1 MHDVKVNGTRLSYTD
16 NGPRSAPTLVFSH
29 SLFFNSSMFEHQV
42 AAFADHY
49 RVICYDHRGQGAS
62 DRAPREQLDMDTLS
76 QDAAGLIEHLDLGP
90 VHFAGNSLGGFI
102 ALRLAARRP
111 ELLASVIMLGSSAEA
126 EGKVAEFDPLAT
138 LMCEQGTAPVID
150 TLMWIML
157 GDETLAAPRAA
168 AQNAK
173 WRSFM
178 LGLDKGIGDCA
189 YQVIHRQSILAEL
202 AGCAV
207 PLLAVVGEQDH
218 AYSVANSQAVVS
230 AVKDGHL
237 AVVPR
242 AGHSVSLEQPAIVNA
257 LLQQHLDAVGSPRT
271 RA

>member
-42 AAFADHY
+42 AAFADRY

-76 QDAAGLIEHLDLGP
+76 EDAAGLIEHLDLGP

-126 EGKVAEFDPLAT
+126 EGKIAAFDPLAT
-138 LMCEQGTAPVID
+138 VMCEQ
-150 TLMWIML
+150 
-157 GDETLAAPRAA
+157 APR
-168 AQNAK
+168 
-173 WRSFM
+173 RS
-178 LGLDKGIGDCA
+178 
-189 YQVIHRQSILAEL
+189 ST
-202 AGCAV
+202 
-207 PLLAVVGEQDH
+207 P
-218 AYSVANSQAVVS
+218 
-230 AVKDGHL
+230 
-237 AVVPR
+237 
-242 AGHSVSLEQPAIVNA
+242 
-257 LLQQHLDAVGSPRT
+257 
-271 RA
+271 